1 MKCHARKK
9 RVLWL
14 GPDHPITSGPA
25 ANAAPSKGRIHGC
38 TERFAQMSDF
48 PLATRAPSIHG
59 TSATSRGDPV
69 MSASGGEEVVSQTS
83 AEVRVW
89 TLAHAAKP
97 YADIVCSAAC
107 LYVQRALV
115 LATVNHW
122 RDIYIIR
129 RILSR
134 HRSAGAAPGDV
145 PPDERLRLRA
155 RISP

>member
-1 MKCHARKK
+1 
-9 RVLWL
+9 
-14 GPDHPITSGPA
+14 
-25 ANAAPSKGRIHGC
+25 
-38 TERFAQMSDF
+38 
-48 PLATRAPSIHG
+48 
-59 TSATSRGDPV
+59 

-129 RILSR
+129 RIP
-134 HRSAGAAPGDV
+134 PGTGRPVQRRVTYLPTRDC
-145 PPDERLRLRA
+145 DCGLA
-155 RISP
+155 